1 VTGGIGSGKSEALRA
16 FEALGAAVLSAD
28 EVVHR
33 LYLDPDVVAAVVKR
47 FGAEVAPGGVV
58 DRGRLGPAA
67 FADADGLRALEALLH
82 PRVERARQEW
92 AREMLRRDPPPPLL
106 VCEVPLLFEVGL
118 QDTFDAALVVTA
130 SEAVRRVRVEGR
142 GQSFNERR
150 DRQIPEAEK
159 VRMASAAFT
168 NDGSVE
174 ELEAWVADRFAE
186 YRR

>member
-82 PRVERARQEW
+82 
-92 AREMLRRDPPPPLL
+92 RRDPPPPLL